1 MEKQVIFRDR
11 QEYQAADI
19 NNLEGFTEVSLQ
31 HFMQDAITPERLFVG
46 FLVTNPS
53 STEIEVAPGHL
64 WDGPSGNVYVSESAK
79 KESIVSYLPVV
90 DEKWLTLS
98 VVGQTKEVDI
108 EPRDFLIDLQS
119 MQTEPR
125 QVAMTRTKVAELHI
139 VQGLE
144 SSDPQKNNPPTGYTL
159 IAFVRVSPSGI
170 EEIQI
175 AEQFRLMSLYRTW
188 LATQTN
194 KAWIDAT
201 DPQIASIKSDIAALA
216 ARLAELKPNA
226 PLLLEMT
233 RDIANLK
240 DLQGLPDT
248 YSTYGSDWF
257 LDNDES
263 DTDDVD
269 YYARAEEGA
278 RFPWANQK
286 KVQPTLFNPYADEV
300 RNHNGL
306 LLPAYEDHIRLDLS
320 GGYAGNLAIGS
331 YQYTTHEMVQAERT
345 RVRLQYGPVRV
356 VCSNHKNWRWLRG
369 AAVNGVV
376 MNNGKEYL
384 VTGAWAEHGGWHLFR
399 IQEFWR
405 TTVLEKYMYEKT
417 NVHTLNGSQVAQTI
431 LAHQSGWL
439 TGIDLYFDAVDTA
452 GDLHL
457 SICETQLGQPDI
469 KRVIATTS
477 LAPEHMHKR
486 PQATLFT
493 LKEPV
498 FLEAGK
504 LYALV
509 LITQGN
515 HKIALTQGTNYTQG
529 TLFTSTDGV
538 YHQGDFTKDF
548 MMRLHFARFVNPR
561 TTVELGSLDLDG
573 GIADLDFDLISL
585 EPANTELIIEYR
597 KEGDSLWYPMAA
609 GTAKQ
614 LRGKPPLLHLRAV
627 FKGDEFVMPSLDLP
641 GSILQAA
648 RPTTTMR
655 HISTAR
661 TLPTPSQEIVIT
673 LLLEGWD
680 ANKHTCVAKLRQSN
694 GTALTEASSTSEETV
709 TGVDVPSVM
718 KKFVFNLGAPIS
730 DYRIQIE
737 GTSTNELDLF
747 HVAYRHD
754 LAK

>member
-11 QEYQAADI
+11 QEFQAADA
-19 NNLEGFTEVSLQ
+19 NNVELYTEQSLQ
-31 HFMQDAITPERLFVG
+31 HFVQDAITPERLFVG
-46 FLVTNPS
+46 FLITNPS
-53 STEIEVAPGHL
+53 ATEIEVAPGHL
-64 WDGPSGNVYVSESAK
+64 WDGTSGNIYVSESAK
-79 KESIVSYLPVV
+79 RESIVSYLPVV

-98 VVGQTKEVDI
+98 VVGQVKEVDI

-125 QVAMTRTKVAELHI
+125 MVPVTSAKVAELHI

-159 IAFVRVSPSGI
+159 IGYVRISPSGI

-201 DPQIASIKSDIAALA
+201 DPQIASIKSDIASLA
-216 ARLAELKPNA
+216 ARLAELKPNG

-240 DLQGLPDT
+240 DLRGLPDT
-248 YSTYGSDWF
+248 YSTYASDWF
-257 LDNDES
+257 LDYDE
-263 DTDDVD
+263 TDADD
-269 YYARAEEGA
+269 IDFYARSEEGA
-278 RFPWANQK
+278 RFPWANMK
-286 KVQPTLFNPYADEV
+286 KVQPSLFNPYADEV
-300 RNHNGL
+300 KNHDGF

-320 GGYAGNLAIGS
+320 NGYAGNLAIGS

-345 RVRLQYGPVRV
+345 RVQMQYGPTRV
-356 VCSNHKNWRWLRG
+356 VCSNHLNWRWLKG

-376 MNNGKEYL
+376 MHEGKEYL
-384 VTGAWAEHGGWHLFR
+384 VTGAWNEHGGYYFYR
-399 IQEFWR
+399 VQEFWR
-405 TTVLEKYMYEKT
+405 TTVLEKYMYQKT
-417 NVHTLNGSQVAQTI
+417 NVHSLNGSQVAQTI

-452 GDLHL
+452 GDLHIC
-457 SICETQLGQPDI
+457 ICETLLGQPHI
-469 KRVIATTS
+469 KHTITTTA
-477 LAPEHMHKR
+477 LAPEHMRKR
-486 PQATLFT
+486 PQPTLFA

-548 MMRLHFARFVNPR
+548 MMRLHFARFINPR

-573 GIADLDFDLISL
+573 GIADLDFNLICL

-597 KEGDSLWYPMAA
+597 KEGDSLWYPLAA
-609 GTAKQ
+609 GTARQ
-614 LRGKPPLLHLRAV
+614 LLGKPPLLHLRAV

-641 GSILQAA
+641 GSTLQAG
-648 RPTTTMR
+648 RLTTTFR
-655 HISTAR
+655 HISTQR
-661 TLPTPSQEIVIT
+661 ILPTPSQEIVVT
-673 LLLEGWD
+673 LLLEGWNG
-680 ANKHTCVAKLRQSN
+680 NKHTCVAKLRDAT
-694 GTALTEASSTSEETV
+694 GTGLTVASSVSEETV
-709 TGVDVPSVM
+709 RGVDVPSIF
-718 KKFVFNLGAPIS
+718 KKFVFNLAAPIS

>member
-11 QEYQAADI
+11 QEFQAADA
-19 NNLEGFTEVSLQ
+19 NNVELFAEQSLQ
-31 HFMQDAITPERLFVG
+31 HFVQDAITPERLFVG
-46 FLVTNPS
+46 FLISTPS
-53 STEIEVAPGHL
+53 ATEIEVAPGHL
-64 WDGPSGNVYVSESAK
+64 WDGTSGNVYIAESAR

-98 VVGQTKEVDI
+98 VVGQIKEVDI

-125 QVAMTRTKVAELHI
+125 MVPMTSAKVAELHI

-144 SSDPQKNNPPTGYTL
+144 SSNPQKNNPPTGYTL
-159 IAFVRVSPSGI
+159 IGYVRISPSGI

-201 DPQIASIKSDIAALA
+201 DPQIASIKSDIASLA
-216 ARLAELKPNA
+216 ARLAELQPSA
-226 PLLLEMT
+226 PLLMELS
-233 RDIANLK
+233 RDVANLK
-240 DLQGLPDT
+240 DLQGLPDI

-257 LDNDES
+257 LTNDE
-263 DTDDVD
+263 TDVADID
-269 YYARAEEGA
+269 FYARSEEGA
-278 RFPWANQK
+278 RFPWANMK
-286 KVQPTLFNPYADEV
+286 KVQPSLFNPFADEV
-300 RNHNGL
+300 KNHNGL

-320 GGYAGNLAIGS
+320 HGYAGNLAIGS
-331 YQYTTHEMVQAERT
+331 YQYTTIEMVQAERT
-345 RVRLQYGPVRV
+345 RVQIQYGPARV
-356 VCSNHKNWRWLRG
+356 VCSNHLNWNWMKG
-369 AAVNGVV
+369 AAANGIVV
-376 MNNGKEYL
+376 HDGKEYL
-384 VTGAWAEHGGWHLFR
+384 VTGKWGEHGGWHWYR
-399 IQEFWR
+399 IQEYWR
-405 TTVLEKYMYEKT
+405 TTVLEKYMYERT
-417 NVHTLNGSQVAQTI
+417 NVHSLSGSQVAQTI

-457 SICETQLGQPDI
+457 AICETQLGQPDVQ
-469 KRVIATTS
+469 RNIATTS
-477 LAPEHMHKR
+477 LAPEFLRKR

-493 LKEPV
+493 LQEPV

-573 GIADLDFDLISL
+573 GISDLDFDLIAL
-585 EPANTELIIEYR
+585 EPPNTELILEYR
-597 KEGDSLWYPMAA
+597 KEGDSLWYALGP
-609 GTAKQ
+609 GTAGQ

-641 GSILQAA
+641 GSTLQAA
-648 RPTTTMR
+648 RQTTTMR
-655 HISTAR
+655 HISTVR
-661 TLPTPSQEIVIT
+661 VLPTPSQEVVVT

-680 ANKHTCVAKLRQSN
+680 ANKHTCVAKLREAT
-694 GTALTEASSTSEETV
+694 GTGLTVANSVSEETV
-709 TGVDVPSVM
+709 RGVDVPSIF
-718 KKFVFNLGAPIS
+718 KKFVFNLAAPIS